1 MMKKF
6 RIIFLFVLILGIFCS
21 CSKSDNITDSS
32 QSKEVEDYKTFS
44 CKDYSLKYDDKLFT
58 HISEDGCEL
67 FVYNNKDEIL
77 CLGGRVLGD
86 LFALELV
93 DIFLNTEYEG
103 GRHQNRLDKIEKIEN
118 TTVKETV
125 VEIEEEYEQKN
136 YSDVSSDSSQTFNA
150 SESKCVTAFADDGER
165 IYESHVVAFSDGVY
179 ILEYNYSTN
188 LDQIVVE
195 NALYATV
202 SSFTLK

>member
-67 FVYNNKDEIL
+67 FVYNNKDEIRTGL
-77 CLGGRVLGD
+77 
-86 LFALELV
+86 
-93 DIFLNTEYEG
+93 
-103 GRHQNRLDKIEKIEN
+103 KIEKIEN

-136 YSDVSSDSSQTFNA
+136 YSDVSSDLSQTFNA